1 MMKPVGQATGSII
14 FNQCIDFSCIYG
26 NSFFLTITYIGDYIS
41 ENMVVNI
48 ILVKFG
54 QEGIIGVFNFYL

>member
-1 MMKPVGQATGSII
+1 METL
-14 FNQCIDFSCIYG
+14 
-26 NSFFLTITYIGDYIS
+26 FFLIITYIGDYIS